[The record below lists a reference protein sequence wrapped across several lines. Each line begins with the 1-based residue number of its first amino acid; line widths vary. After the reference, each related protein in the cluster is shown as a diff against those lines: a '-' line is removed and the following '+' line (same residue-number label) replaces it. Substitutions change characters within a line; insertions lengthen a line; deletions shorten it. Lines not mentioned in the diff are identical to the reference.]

1 MKNLFFQ
8 SSEKSSGEKLGSLG
22 CWRGTRRSGSY
33 KYFRQQKVGATSP
46 FFVQRI
52 ITLSDARRP
61 CSQYSQAGAMVSPQ
75 MVFFTRSTWGRTL
88 LLTVLLIIKLP
99 AFFVKRCLFQP
110 IQHKAAEQKQQ
121 QGAISRQAPVH
132 NEWPVHKGRRRNILR
147 ENMHGNA

>member
-1 MKNLFFQ
+1 MKIIFFQ

-52 ITLSDARRP
+52 NTLSDARRP

-75 MVFFTRSTWGRTL
+75 MVFFTRSTGRKPPSKGFTYYK
-88 LLTVLLIIKLP
+88 TSGFFCKEMPFPADPVQGSRTKTAAGRDLP
-99 AFFVKRCLFQP
+99 ASADTQ
-110 IQHKAAEQKQQ
+110 
-121 QGAISRQAPVH
+121 
-132 NEWPVHKGRRRNILR
+132 
-147 ENMHGNA
+147 